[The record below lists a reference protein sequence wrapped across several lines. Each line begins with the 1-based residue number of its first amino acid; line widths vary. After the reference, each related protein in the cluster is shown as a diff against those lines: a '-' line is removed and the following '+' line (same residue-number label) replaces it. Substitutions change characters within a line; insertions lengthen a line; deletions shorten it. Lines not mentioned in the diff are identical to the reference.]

1 MVQYPD
7 DYSTLVAAAAL
18 YLLWLTSDEDN
29 DDFLRGKNAAPSTA
43 SYAELTEMTAV
54 KALIKFVIIS
64 TINLG

>member
-1 MVQYPD
+1 MVQYTD
-7 DYSTLVAAAAL
+7 VYSALVAAAAL
-18 YLLWLTSDEDN
+18 YPWLTSDEDD
-29 DDFLRGKNAAPSTA
+29 DDFLRGKKAAPSTA